1 MVSALATITQPRGS
15 RADADAMTVDTE
27 TAITHSRTWTPR
39 IAAQLTVLAAAAFT
53 YVTAEILPVG
63 ALSAIARDLHVSL
76 VAVGTLLTWYALVA
90 ALTTVPLVR
99 WTAHWP
105 RRQTLVLSLT
115 CLTASQLISALAP
128 DFAVL
133 AAGRVLCAI
142 THGLLWSV
150 IAPIATRLVPPSH
163 AGRATTSIYL
173 GTSLALVVGSP
184 LTAAMSLMWGWRL
197 AVVCVTVA
205 AAIVTVAARMMLPEM
220 VLTEDQLAHVGPRSR
235 HHRNGRLITVSVLAM
250 VAVTGHFVSY
260 TFIVVIIRNVVGVHG
275 PNLAWLLAAYGFAG
289 LLAVPLV
296 ARLLDR
302 RPRGAITFCMAGL
315 TAAFVVLTAL
325 ALGGRATALTALV
338 GTGAI
343 VLWGAMATAV
353 SPMLQSAAMRNG
365 ADDPDGASGLYVT
378 AFQVGIMAGSL
389 AGGLLYERSGAAM
402 LTASAGLM
410 GVALAGIAANRRLF
424 DVAQAS
430 SPDSQLSRSAA

>member
-1 MVSALATITQPRGS
+1 
-15 RADADAMTVDTE
+15 MTAE
-27 TAITHSRTWTPR
+27 TATAAARTWTPR
-39 IAAQLTVLAAAAFT
+39 IAAQLAVLAAAAFT

-63 ALSAIARDLHVSL
+63 ALPAIARNLQVSL
-76 VAVGTLLTWYALVA
+76 FLVGTLLSWYALVA

-105 RRQTLVLSLT
+105 RRRALVISLT

-128 DFAVL
+128 NFAVL

-163 AGRATTSIYL
+163 AGRATMSIYV

-205 AAIVTVAARMMLPEM
+205 AAVVTVAARMMLPEM
-220 VLTEDQLAHVGPRSR
+220 VLSEAQLAHVGPRSR
-235 HHRNGRLITVSVLAM
+235 HHRNGRLITVSLLAM

-260 TFIVVIIRNVVGVHG
+260 TFIVVIIRNVVGVRG
-275 PNLAWLLAAYGFAG
+275 PNLAWLLAAYGLAG
-289 LLAVPLV
+289 LLSMPLV
-296 ARLLDR
+296 ARPLDH
-302 RPRGAITFCMAGL
+302 RPRGAIILCMAGL
-315 TAAFVVLTAL
+315 TAAFVVLTVL
-325 ALGGRATALTALV
+325 AFGGQPTAVTALIGA
-338 GTGAI
+338 GAI
-343 VLWGAMATAV
+343 VLWGVMATAV
-353 SPMLQSAAMRNG
+353 SPMMQSAAMRNG

-389 AGGLLYERSGAAM
+389 AGGLLYERSVALM

-410 GVALAGIAANRRLF
+410 GVALAGIAANRQIL
-424 DVAQAS
+424 DVAPAS
-430 SPDSQLSRSAA
+430 SRDS

>member
-1 MVSALATITQPRGS
+1 
-15 RADADAMTVDTE
+15 MTAE
-27 TAITHSRTWTPR
+27 TATAAPRTWTPR
-39 IAAQLTVLAAAAFT
+39 IAAQLAVLAAAAFI

-63 ALSAIARDLHVSL
+63 ALSAIARELNVSL
-76 VAVGTLLTWYALVA
+76 VLVGTLLTWYALVA

-99 WTAHWP
+99 WTAHLP
-105 RRQTLVLSLT
+105 RRRTLVLSLA
-115 CLTASQLISALAP
+115 CLTASQVISALAP
-128 DFAVL
+128 NFAVL
-133 AAGRVLCAI
+133 AAGRVLCAV

-150 IAPIATRLVPPSH
+150 IAPMATRLVPPSH
-163 AGRATTSIYL
+163 AGRATMSIYV

-235 HHRNGRLITVSVLAM
+235 HHRNMRLITVSLLAM
-250 VAVTGHFVSY
+250 IAVTGHFVSY
-260 TFIVVIIRNVVGVHG
+260 TFIVVIIRNVVGVRG
-275 PNLAWLLAAYGFAG
+275 PNLAWVLAAYGVAG
-289 LLAVPLV
+289 LLSVPLV
-296 ARLLDR
+296 ARPLDS
-302 RPRGAITFCMAGL
+302 RPRGAILLCMAGL
-315 TAAFVVLTAL
+315 TAAFILLTAL
-325 ALGGRATALTALV
+325 AFSGFQGRTHAMTVLI

-353 SPMLQSAAMRNG
+353 SAMMQSAAMRNG

-389 AGGLLYERSGAAM
+389 AGGLLYERSVAMM

-410 GVALAGIAANRRLF
+410 GIALVGMAANRRVLDF
-424 DVAQAS
+424 
-430 SPDSQLSRSAA
+430 PAATSHVE